1 IGSWSIRY
9 FTVFVCLLIFAL
21 LIILYFLFLISS
33 IKRKTRKEADKAEEA
48 LHSNLK
54 DFKNSI
60 ERELTLWDK
69 FGDKNGYDKEKV
81 RIIQSLKKKI
91 DFMENKVL
99 KEIKDIEDLLK

>member
-1 IGSWSIRY
+1 
-9 FTVFVCLLIFAL
+9 LLLAG
-21 LIILYFLFLISS
+21 S
-33 IKRKTRKEADKAEEA
+33 IKRKTKKEVDEAEGA
-48 LHSNLK
+48 LHNNLK

-99 KEIKDIEDLLK
+99 KEIKDIENLLK

>member
-1 IGSWSIRY
+1 
-9 FTVFVCLLIFAL
+9 LLLAG
-21 LIILYFLFLISS
+21 S
-33 IKRKTRKEADKAEEA
+33 IKRKTKKEVDEAEEV
-48 LHSNLK
+48 LHNNLK

-69 FGDKNGYDKEKV
+69 FGDKNGYDKEKAL
-81 RIIQSLKKKI
+81 IIQSLKKKI